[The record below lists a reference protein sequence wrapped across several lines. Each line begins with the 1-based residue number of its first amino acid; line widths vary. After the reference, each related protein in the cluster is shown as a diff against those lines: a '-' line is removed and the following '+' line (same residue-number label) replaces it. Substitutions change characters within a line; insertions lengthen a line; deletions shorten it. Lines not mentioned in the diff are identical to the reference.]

1 MLDQASQKEIDNSLY
16 SIEVVG
22 QTIRFQYY
30 GTLRKRLQVNYWVD
44 IPSGSN
50 VAKYTNTATI
60 TYTQGGEP
68 HQEHRNYVLRGMN
81 NSAANGEKSVDKS
94 IISTDPEDQYVIY
107 TIKFWN
113 SNGFSAGIR
122 PRLRNMTAGLG
133 AFHWQ
138 FIKSPLWMI
147 PKMELP
153 IRQISRESLQPRR
166 S

>member
-44 IPSGSN
+44 IPPGSN
-50 VAKYTNTATI
+50 AAKYTNTATI

-113 SNGFSAGIR
+113 SNGFSAGEIN
-122 PRLRNMTAGLG
+122 LRDVLDPYVRFVSADSNEY
-133 AFHWQ
+133 FSIVQ
-138 FIKSPLWMI
+138 DSDNP
-147 PKMELP
+147 
-153 IRQISRESLQPRR
+153 
-166 S
+166 